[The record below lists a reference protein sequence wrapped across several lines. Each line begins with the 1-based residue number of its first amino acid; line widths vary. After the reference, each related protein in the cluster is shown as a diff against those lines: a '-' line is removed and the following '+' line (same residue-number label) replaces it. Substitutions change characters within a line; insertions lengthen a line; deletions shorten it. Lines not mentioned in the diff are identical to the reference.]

1 MNSVYTPKQ
10 LSLLR
15 LWQQNKLRRINLLE
29 GSVRSG
35 KTWIS
40 LVLWAFWVGTMPKDG
55 NYLMVAKTLTSLRR
69 NCLDLLQD
77 LVGSK
82 NFTYSLSKKE
92 GHLFGRL
99 IYLEGVNDARAES
112 KIRGMTL
119 QGAYCDELTL
129 FTEDFFSMLLSRLSC
144 PGAKLIATT
153 NPDSPMH
160 WLKVKYIDR
169 ADKLDMM
176 VMPFL
181 IDDNTFLD
189 SEYAANLKNEYVG
202 VFYDRFILGL
212 WKTADGL
219 IYRQFADKPEK
230 WMVDTVDK
238 NKIDFV
244 SIGVDF
250 GGNRSLTTFVATAVM
265 RDFSGL
271 TVLRDYHIKGRKGEI
286 DAERVAREWVSFVC
300 KLQEDYPGVYIK
312 YAFADNAEQYLVA
325 TLKKASL
332 NANLGLKLGDSDKN
346 PIVQRIIC
354 ANTLLSQNRLHFLRD
369 CTLIRAGLETA
380 VWDSKAAERGE
391 DKRLDNFSSDI
402 DILDAFEYSF
412 ERFMRKLLPEGV
424 R

>member
-1 MNSVYTPKQ
+1 MNKVYTPKQ
-10 LSLLR
+10 LALLR
-15 LWQQNKLRRINLLE
+15 LWQHNKLRRINLLE

-40 LVLWAFWVGTMPKDG
+40 LVLWAFWVGTKPKDG

-82 NFTYSLSKKE
+82 HFTYSLSKKE
-92 GHLFGRL
+92 GRLFGRL

-160 WLKVKYIDR
+160 WLKVKYMDR
-169 ADKLDMM
+169 ADELDMM
-176 VMPFL
+176 ILKFL

-189 SEYAANLKNEYVG
+189 QGYVDNLKKEYVG

-219 IYRQFADKPEK
+219 IYRQFADDPEK
-230 WMVDTVDK
+230 WMADAIDR
-238 NKIDFV
+238 NKIDFI

-250 GGNRSLTTFVATAVM
+250 GGNRSLTTFIATAIM
-265 RDFSGL
+265 QNWSGI

-286 DAERVAREWVSFVC
+286 DADRVAREFVSFV
-300 KLQEDYPGVYIK
+300 LQLKEVFPGVYIK
-312 YAFADNAEQYLVA
+312 YAFADNAEQYLVN
-325 TLKKASL
+325 TLRKASI

-354 ANTLLSQNRLHFLRD
+354 TNTLLSQNRLHFLRD
-369 CTLIRAGLETA
+369 CTLIRAGLEAA

-391 DKRLDNFSSDI
+391 DKRLDDFSTDI

-412 ERFMRKLLPEGV
+412 ERFMQKLLPGG
-424 R
+424 